1 MPNELKFT
9 PSSNGASAGPLGARP
24 NLKFTPALSVIEGKR
39 AKEKFKEFN
48 LTWWEPNSFFKYNAM
63 LCSAFYGMKDKWNY
77 REDYGIPKDFLL
89 IGDSGGFEQA
99 TQKTITGKP
108 IRIEALEVINWQKNN
123 VDIGFTLD
131 IPPVNPEN
139 LHFEMDNVKLFRK
152 CAEQSKRNA
161 EIAHRNLGNSNMK
174 LYSVLQG
181 HIKEQL
187 DTWSKG
193 KLDLTDFD
201 GTALSH
207 KSSHLIWLSV
217 QAMYVKEHE
226 VKNIHVLT
234 GTGYNSVPLIV
245 YLRKHFKQ
253 VTFDSSSY
261 GMGAR
266 NMAYNLPYRY
276 KIFFGRSYNGK
287 VKRLLCDCPICK
299 NISIEDLQTGTSI
312 SGALLSL
319 HNLYNYI
326 QHVNFLDVIVD
337 DDELFENYIKRHT
350 NKKTQRAFKFIK
362 MCEEKGFED
371 TYRIFNI
378 HLHKPE
384 PILKQVNPD
393 TEWF

>member
-77 REDYGIPKDFLL
+77 REDYGIPKNFLL
-89 IGDSGGFEQA
+89 IADSGGFEQA
-99 TQKTITGKP
+99 TQG
-108 IRIEALEVINWQKNN
+108 IRIEAIDVLKWQENN
-123 VDIGFTLD
+123 ADIAFTLD

-139 LHFEMDNVKLFRK
+139 LHFTTDMTFFKK
-152 CAEQSKRNA
+152 CAEQSFRNA
-161 EIAHRNLGNSNMK
+161 ECAQRNRDNIK
-174 LYSVLQG
+174 LYFVLQG
-181 HIKEQL
+181 HTVKQL
-187 DTWSKG
+187 DLWSQNR
-193 KLDLTDFD
+193 LTEFD

-207 KSSHLIWLSV
+207 KSTHLVWLAV
-217 QAMYVKEHE
+217 QAMYAKEHG

-245 YLRKHFKQ
+245 YLRKHFKH

-266 NMAYNLPYRY
+266 NMQYNLPHRY
-276 KIFFGRSYNGK
+276 KLFFGRSYNGK
-287 VKRLLCDCPICK
+287 VKRLPCDCPICK
-299 NISIEDLQTGTSI
+299 NISIDDLQTGTSV

-326 QHVNFLDVIVD
+326 QHVEFLDAIVD
-337 DDELFENYIKRHT
+337 DDELFGNYVEKHT
-350 NKKTQRAFKFIK
+350 NKRTHRAFDFLKS
-362 MCEEKGFED
+362 CEKIGFDD
-371 TYRIFNI
+371 TYANFNF
-378 HLHKPE
+378 HYE
-384 PILKQVNPD
+384 PLVLKQGSF
-393 TEWF
+393 EGI

>member
-24 NLKFTPALSVIEGKR
+24 KLKFTPALSVIEGKR

-48 LTWWEPNSFFKYNAM
+48 LTWWEPKSFFKYDAM
-63 LCSAFYGMKDKWNY
+63 LCSAYYGMIKTFY
-77 REDYGIPKDFLL
+77 RDFYKIPKDFLL

-108 IRIEALEVINWQKNN
+108 IRLDALKIINWQKNN

-139 LHFEMDNVKLFRK
+139 LHFAFDDKIFFRK

-161 EIAHRNLGNSNMK
+161 EIAHRNLNGSNMK

-187 DTWSKG
+187 DIWSKG

-217 QAMYVKEHE
+217 QAMYAKEHE
-226 VKNIHVLT
+226 VKNIHILT
-234 GTGYNSVPLIV
+234 GTGFNSVPLIA
-245 YLRKHFKQ
+245 YLKKHFNQ

-287 VKRLLCDCPICK
+287 IKTLPCDCPICK
-299 NISIEDLQTGTSI
+299 NITIADIQTGTSI

-326 QHVNFLDVIVD
+326 QHVEFLDAIVD
-337 DDELFENYIKRHT
+337 DDELFENYIKKHT
-350 NKKTQRAFKFIK
+350 NKRTHRAFEFIK
-362 MCEEKGFED
+362 MCEERGFDD
-371 TYRIFNI
+371 TYRRFKL
-378 HLHKPE
+378 HLHKPK
-384 PILKQVNPD
+384 PKLVKVNPN
-393 TEWF
+393 TEWVF